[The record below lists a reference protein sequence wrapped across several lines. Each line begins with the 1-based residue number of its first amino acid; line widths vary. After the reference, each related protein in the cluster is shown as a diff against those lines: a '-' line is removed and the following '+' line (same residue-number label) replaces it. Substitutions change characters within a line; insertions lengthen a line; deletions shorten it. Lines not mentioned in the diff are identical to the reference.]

1 MKFLSVENLEAGY
14 GGPPVISGISLGLDP
29 GEFLAVCGPNG
40 SGKSTLVKAIQR
52 LTPWLR
58 GKITV
63 NGRNLFELGARQV
76 ASLLAYVP
84 QVFEPVFDF
93 SVEET
98 VAMARYY
105 RQPGRLAG
113 FSERDRAA
121 MEEAMRLT
129 EVIELREKKLNAL
142 SGGER
147 QRVLIARALAQDT
160 PLLLLDEP
168 SSHLD
173 LNFQLQVYR
182 LLQALQ
188 KDRGKAILV
197 AEHNLNLAAA
207 YCSSLIFIKDG
218 EIIARGRPQE
228 LLEKELIRET
238 FGVEVEVRTNRS
250 TGLPEISLVHPG
262 PGQALGQTMATAEG
276 VTEEER

>member
-14 GGPPVISGISLGLDP
+14 GGPPVISGISLELEP

-40 SGKSTLVKAIQR
+40 SGKSTLVKAIQK

-63 NGRNLFELGARQV
+63 NGRNLFELRTRQV

-121 MEEAMRLT
+121 VEEAMKLT
-129 EVIELREKKLNAL
+129 DVLGLREKKLNEL

-160 PLLLLDEP
+160 PVLLLDEP

-173 LNFQLQVYR
+173 LNFQLQVYQ
-182 LLQALQ
+182 LLRELQ
-188 KDRGKAILV
+188 KNRGKAILV

-207 YCSSLIFIKDG
+207 YCSGLIFIKDAK
-218 EIIARGRPQE
+218 IIARGRPQE
-228 LLEKELIRET
+228 LLEKDLIRET

-262 PGQALGQTMATAEG
+262 PGQGLTQTRAAVRDAAE
-276 VTEEER
+276 EKR

>member
-1 MKFLSVENLEAGY
+1 MKFLSVEKLEAGY
-14 GGPPVISGISLGLDP
+14 SELPVISDISLELEP

-40 SGKSTLVKAIQR
+40 SGKSTLVRAVQK
-52 LTPWLR
+52 LTPLVR
-58 GKITV
+58 GKIILS
-63 NGRNLFELGARQV
+63 NRSLFELKPRQV

-84 QVFEPVFDF
+84 QVFEPVFAF

-105 RQPGRLAG
+105 RQPRRLSG
-113 FSERDRAA
+113 FTEFDRAA
-121 MEEAMRLT
+121 VEEAMRLT
-129 EVIELREKKLNAL
+129 EISSLREKKLNEL

-160 PLLLLDEP
+160 PALLLDEP

-182 LLQALQ
+182 LLKELQ
-188 KDRGKAILV
+188 KKRGKAILV

-207 YCSSLIFIKDG
+207 YCSNLIFIKDG
-218 EIIARGRPQE
+218 KIVARGRPEE
-228 LLEKELIRET
+228 LLEKEIIRQI

-262 PGQALGQTMATAEG
+262 SELGISPEESFPGPGSES
-276 VTEEER
+276 

>member
-14 GGPPVISGISLGLDP
+14 GGPPVISGISLELEP

-40 SGKSTLVKAIQR
+40 SGKSTLVKAIQK

-63 NGRNLFELGARQV
+63 NGRNLFELRTRQI

-84 QVFEPVFDF
+84 QVFEPIFDF

-121 MEEAMRLT
+121 VEEAMKLA
-129 EVIELREKKLNAL
+129 EVFELREKKLNEL

-147 QRVLIARALAQDT
+147 QRVLISRALAQDT
-160 PLLLLDEP
+160 PVLLLDEP

-182 LLQALQ
+182 LLQELQ

-207 YCSSLIFIKDG
+207 YCSSLVFIKDG
-218 EIIARGRPQE
+218 KIIARGRPQE
-228 LLEKELIRET
+228 LLEKELIKKT
-238 FGVEVEVRTNRS
+238 FRVEVEVRTNRS

-262 PGQALGQTMATAEG
+262 PDRGLIQTRAATRNAA
-276 VTEEER
+276 EEER

>member
-14 GGPPVISGISLGLDP
+14 AGPTVISGISLELEP

-40 SGKSTLVKAIQR
+40 SGKSTLVKAIQK

-63 NGRNLFELGARQV
+63 NGRNLFELGTRQI

-113 FSERDRAA
+113 FSERDRVAI
-121 MEEAMRLT
+121 EEAMKLT
-129 EVIELREKKLNAL
+129 EIFELREKKLNEL

-160 PLLLLDEP
+160 PVLLLDEP

-182 LLQALQ
+182 LLQELQ
-188 KDRGKAILV
+188 KDRAKAILV

-207 YCSSLIFIKDG
+207 YCSCLIFIKDG
-218 EIIARGRPQE
+218 TIVARGWPQE
-228 LLEKELIRET
+228 LLEKELIRQT

-262 PGQALGQTMATAEG
+262 RETVQDRVAADKSPK
-276 VTEEER
+276 EER

>member
-63 NGRNLFELGARQV
+63 NGRNLFELRAHQV

-121 MEEAMRLT
+121 VEEAMKLT
-129 EVIELREKKLNAL
+129 DVFELREKKLNEL

-276 VTEEER
+276 ITEEER

>member
-14 GGPPVISGISLGLDP
+14 GPSPVISGISLELES

-40 SGKSTLVKAIQR
+40 SGKSTLVKAVQKLI
-52 LTPWLR
+52 PWLR
-58 GKITV
+58 GKVLV
-63 NGRNLFELGARQV
+63 NNRNLFELKTRQI

-105 RQPGRLAG
+105 RLTGRFAG
-113 FSERDRAA
+113 LSERDRAA
-121 MEEAMRLT
+121 VEEAMKLS
-129 EVIELREKKLNAL
+129 EVFNLRGKKLNEL

-160 PLLLLDEP
+160 PGLLLDEP

-182 LLQALQ
+182 LLRELQ
-188 KDRGKAILV
+188 KERGKAILV

-207 YCSSLIFIKDG
+207 YCSSLIFIKEG
-218 EIIARGRPQE
+218 KIVARGRPE
-228 LLEKELIRET
+228 NLLEKELVRQT
-238 FGVEVEVRTNRS
+238 FGVEVEVRTNLS

-262 PGQALGQTMATAEG
+262 PGSGLIPARTPAGSGGEK
-276 VTEEER
+276 VT

>member
-14 GGPPVISGISLGLDP
+14 GGPPVISGISLELEP

-40 SGKSTLVKAIQR
+40 SGKSTLVKAVQK
-52 LTPWLR
+52 LTPSVQ
-58 GKITV
+58 GKIMI
-63 NGRNLFELGARQV
+63 NNRSLFLLGPRQI

-105 RQPGRLAG
+105 RQSGRLAG
-113 FSERDRAA
+113 FSEHDRAA
-121 MEEAMRLT
+121 VEEAMRLS
-129 EVIELREKKLNAL
+129 EVTSLREKKLNEL

-147 QRVLIARALAQDT
+147 QRVLLARALAQDT
-160 PLLLLDEP
+160 PALLLDEP

-182 LLQALQ
+182 LLKKLQ
-188 KDRGKAILV
+188 ENRGRAILV
-197 AEHNLNLAAA
+197 AEHNINLAAA

-218 EIIARGRPQE
+218 KIIARGRPQE
-228 LLEKELIRET
+228 MLEKELIKKT

-250 TGLPEISLVHPG
+250 NGLPEISLVHPG
-262 PGQALGQTMATAEG
+262 AEAGMFQTELICG
-276 VTEEER
+276 DSQENRK

>member
-14 GGPPVISGISLGLDP
+14 GGPPVISGISLELEP

-40 SGKSTLVKAIQR
+40 SGKSTLVKAIQK
-52 LTPWLR
+52 LTPFIR
-58 GKITV
+58 GKVTV
-63 NGRNLFELGARQV
+63 NNNNLLELRTRQV

-113 FSERDRAA
+113 FSERDRVAV
-121 MEEAMRLT
+121 EEAMKLT
-129 EVIELREKKLNAL
+129 EVFELREKRLNEL

-160 PLLLLDEP
+160 PVLLLDEP

-182 LLQALQ
+182 LLQELQ

-207 YCSSLIFIKDG
+207 YCSSLVFIKDG
-218 EIIARGRPQE
+218 KIIARGRPQE
-228 LLEKELIRET
+228 LLEKELIKKT

-262 PGQALGQTMATAEG
+262 PGQGLIQTKTA
-276 VTEEER
+276 VRDVAEEEN

>member
-1 MKFLSVENLEAGY
+1 MKFLSVEKLEAGY
-14 GGPPVISGISLGLDP
+14 SELPVISNISLELEP

-40 SGKSTLVKAIQR
+40 SGKSTLVRAVQK
-52 LTPWLR
+52 LTPLVR
-58 GKITV
+58 GKIILS
-63 NGRNLFELGARQV
+63 NRSLFELKPRQV

-84 QVFEPVFDF
+84 QVFEPVFAF

-113 FSERDRAA
+113 FTEPDRAA
-121 MEEAMRLT
+121 IEEAMKLT
-129 EVIELREKKLNAL
+129 EVSSLRRKKLNEL

-160 PLLLLDEP
+160 PALLLDEP

-173 LNFQLQVYR
+173 LNFQLQVYQ
-182 LLQALQ
+182 LLKELQ
-188 KDRGKAILV
+188 KKQGKAILV

-207 YCSSLIFIKDG
+207 YCSKLIFIKDG
-218 EIIARGRPQE
+218 KIVARGRPEE
-228 LLEKELIRET
+228 LLEKEIIRQV
-238 FGVEVEVRTNRS
+238 FGVEVEVRTNKS

-262 PGQALGQTMATAEG
+262 SEPGISR
-276 VTEEER
+276 EEAFPGPGSES

>member
-14 GGPPVISGISLGLDP
+14 GGPPVISGISLELEP

-63 NGRNLFELGARQV
+63 HGRNLFELRTRQI

-121 MEEAMRLT
+121 VEEAMKLT
-129 EVIELREKKLNAL
+129 DVFELREKKLNEL

-160 PLLLLDEP
+160 PVLLLDEP

-182 LLQALQ
+182 LLQELQ

-218 EIIARGRPQE
+218 KIIARGRPQE
-228 LLEKELIRET
+228 LLEKDLIRKT

-262 PGQALGQTMATAEG
+262 PGRGLIQTGAAVRDAE
-276 VTEEER
+276 EEER

>member
-14 GGPPVISGISLGLDP
+14 AGPTVISGISLELEP

-40 SGKSTLVKAIQR
+40 SGKSTLVKAIQK

-63 NGRNLFELGARQV
+63 NGRNLFELGTRQI

-113 FSERDRAA
+113 FSERDRVAI
-121 MEEAMRLT
+121 EEAMKLT
-129 EVIELREKKLNAL
+129 EIFELREKKLNEL

-160 PLLLLDEP
+160 PVLLLDEP

-182 LLQALQ
+182 LLQELQ
-188 KDRGKAILV
+188 KDRAKAILV
-197 AEHNLNLAAA
+197 AEHNLNLATA
-207 YCSSLIFIKDG
+207 YCSGLVFIKDG
-218 EIIARGRPQE
+218 KIVARGRPHE
-228 LLEKELIRET
+228 LLEKELIRKT
-238 FGVEVEVRTNRS
+238 FGVDVEVRTNRS

-262 PGQALGQTMATAEG
+262 PGQGLRQTKATAEKAL
-276 VTEEER
+276 EEER

>member
-14 GGPPVISGISLGLDP
+14 GRTPVISRISLELEP

-40 SGKSTLVKAIQR
+40 SGKSTLVKAIQK

-63 NGRNLFELGARQV
+63 GQRNLFELRARQV
-76 ASLLAYVP
+76 AWLLAYVP

-105 RQPGRLAG
+105 LQPGRLAG

-121 MEEAMRLT
+121 VEEAMKLT
-129 EVIELREKKLNAL
+129 EVYELREKKLNEL

-160 PLLLLDEP
+160 PVLLLDEP

-173 LNFQLQVYR
+173 LNYQLQVYR
-182 LLQALQ
+182 LLKALQ
-188 KDRGKAILV
+188 MDRGKAILV

-207 YCSSLIFIKDG
+207 YCSSLVFIKEG
-218 EIIARGRPQE
+218 KIVARGRPHE
-228 LLEKELIRET
+228 LLEKELIRQT

-250 TGLPEISLVHPG
+250 TGLPEISLVHPV
-262 PGQALGQTMATAEG
+262 PGRGLIQTQAARRDEAE
-276 VTEEER
+276 E